1 MTEAQRDWK
10 EMHPMIKKA
19 KPLFNLSKAP
29 TNKYRLK
36 IYKVIKY
43 WAFDPFIILLIILN
57 IVTMGMTYYQQ
68 SLAYTNSLI
77 QINLFFTGVF
87 IVEASLKIS
96 AFGPNIYIRN
106 SWNQFDFFVVVC
118 SILDIVMDQMN
129 LSAIPILT
137 VGPQIARVL
146 RILRVS
152 RLLRLTKG
160 AKGL

>member
-1 MTEAQRDWK
+1 LENIAFKNMTEAQRDWK

-29 TNKYRLK
+29 TNRYRLK
-36 IYKVIKY
+36 IYKIIKY

-68 SLAYTNSLI
+68 SLEYENRLI
-77 QINLFFTGVF
+77 QVNLFFTAVF

-96 AFGPNIYIRN
+96 AFGPKNYIHN

-118 SILDIVMDQMN
+118 SILDIAMD
-129 LSAIPILT
+129 
-137 VGPQIARVL
+137 
-146 RILRVS
+146 
-152 RLLRLTKG
+152 
-160 AKGL
+160 